1 MLRVTR
7 KDNPNGT
14 TLMLEGKLSGPWV
27 DEVQKCSGECELPI
41 QVNLRDVSYV
51 DGRGKDLLIRMEKE
65 GASLVEVSDFIRH
78 LLSEGATGQ
87 GHAATISRKS

>member
-27 DEVQKCSGECELPI
+27 DEVQKCWAGCQLLI

-65 GASLVEVSDFIRH
+65 GASLVGVSDFIRH
-78 LLSEGATGQ
+78 LLSESATGE
-87 GHAATISRKS
+87 GYSATPSIA